1 MNIKLVLLV
10 IALVITAG
18 TFYYTQYL
26 VNDLQKSERQ
36 IVELYANT
44 LEFIA
49 NPNSDNNTDLTF
61 IFENIIKRINFP
73 LMLTDAHGVPM
84 NYEIGSGIKNI
95 EIDSTW
101 DEAEL
106 VTFLKDKVNELA
118 SIHEP
123 INVSYKDAKG
133 KERIF
138 NKIYFGNSD
147 LIQKLKYYPFL
158 QVLFAILFLVLSY
171 VSFSYV
177 KRNEQSNIW
186 VGMAKEIAH
195 QLGTPIS
202 SLMGWTEL
210 LKMKINKPDEVLSVA
225 EEMESDLSRLNKITN
240 RFSKIGSK
248 PILKPNDLNEVLE
261 SVVKYFE
268 KRLPQTGKDV
278 QLIYSN
284 GTSIKYNMNAS
295 LFEWVIE
302 NLIKNAID
310 AIGSDK
316 GKILVTL
323 EEKENT
329 IEIEVA
335 DNGKGI
341 NPKNRKD
348 IFRPGYS
355 TKSRG
360 WGLGLSL
367 SKRIVEDYHKGK
379 LILKSSILN
388 EGTIFLIIL
397 NKNISKILEKKYE

>member
-171 VSFSYV
+171 LSFSYV

-248 PILKPNDLNEVLE
+248 PILKPNDLNEVIK
-261 SVVKYFE
+261 SVVKYF
-268 KRLPQTGKDV
+268 
-278 QLIYSN
+278 
-284 GTSIKYNMNAS
+284 
-295 LFEWVIE
+295 
-302 NLIKNAID
+302 
-310 AIGSDK
+310 
-316 GKILVTL
+316 
-323 EEKENT
+323 
-329 IEIEVA
+329 
-335 DNGKGI
+335 
-341 NPKNRKD
+341 
-348 IFRPGYS
+348 
-355 TKSRG
+355 
-360 WGLGLSL
+360 
-367 SKRIVEDYHKGK
+367 
-379 LILKSSILN
+379 
-388 EGTIFLIIL
+388 
-397 NKNISKILEKKYE
+397 